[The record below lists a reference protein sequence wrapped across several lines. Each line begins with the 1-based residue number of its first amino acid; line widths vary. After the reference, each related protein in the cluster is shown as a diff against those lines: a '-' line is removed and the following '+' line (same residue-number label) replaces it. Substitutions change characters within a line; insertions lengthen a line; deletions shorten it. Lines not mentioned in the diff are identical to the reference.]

1 MWNRMQW
8 FHMTHTDLILTS
20 LESHVQEEQWYLMDL
35 MGKCFKAGDG
45 TRTWATDGTGT
56 LQHPESA
63 TNSNIKI
70 HHRANSGRLAMQV
83 LLQGRGLVMT
93 MMMFSPDSCQQE
105 MTWAHYGQKQ
115 VWLWVFGP
123 VCREKIT
130 DVIELENFFNQ
141 QTDDCLAYN
150 ME

>member
-56 LQHPESA
+56 LQHPEST

-123 VCREKIT
+123 VCREKNHRRHRIRKFLQPT
-130 DVIELENFFNQ
+130 NWWLPSI
-141 QTDDCLAYN
+141 
-150 ME
+150 